1 MNIAVPQGWRFAGVK
16 AGIKPSGGADLAA
29 LVSDR
34 VAAAAGVYTTNRLQA
49 APVQL
54 CRQRTPR
61 GLRAVLVNAGNANA
75 CTGDQGLRD
84 AEAAAGLLAA
94 ALGCPAEQVAMCS
107 TGVIGRPLPMAV
119 FPAGTKAVAAAL
131 AHSPAAVEAAARAIM
146 TTDTRPK
153 IVSRTVA
160 TPHGPRVVLGI
171 CKGAAMIGPNLAT
184 MLAFVVTDARL
195 AAAELDA
202 MLRQAMDR
210 SFHCVGVEGH
220 TSTND
225 TVLLLA
231 NGAAGPEPDDAAVFA
246 PVVTEV
252 CAALAM
258 EIAKDAE
265 GAAHFVT
272 IDVTG
277 TRTDDDARRIA
288 KEVADSPLVKTAIFG
303 ADPNWGRICSA
314 AGYAGVPFAETDLS
328 LKLNGMPL
336 YVRGVP
342 LPFDAA
348 AASRHLKDHRDVRI
362 ELTLT
367 LGAGH
372 CRFWTCDLTYDYVRL
387 NADYTT

>member
-1 MNIAVPQGWRFAGVK
+1 MNIAMPKGWRFGGVK
-16 AGIKPSGGADLAA
+16 AGIKPSGGADLAG
-29 LVSDR
+29 LVSDS

-54 CRQRTPR
+54 CRSRVPA
-61 GLRAVLVNAGNANA
+61 GVRAVLINAGNANA
-75 CTGDQGLRD
+75 CTGEQGLRD
-84 AEAAAGLLAA
+84 AEAAAAAFAA
-94 ALGCPAEQVAMCS
+94 ALGCPARQVAMCS

-119 FPAGTKAVAAAL
+119 FPPGTKALAAAL
-131 AHSPAAVEAAARAIM
+131 AATPAGVEAAARAIM

-153 IVSRTVA
+153 IVARTVE
-160 TPHGPRVVLGI
+160 TPQGPRVVLGL

-195 AAAELDA
+195 AANDLDA
-202 MLRQAMDR
+202 MLRTVVER

-231 NGAAGPEPDDAAVFA
+231 NGAAGTAPDDPQLLAPAVA
-246 PVVTEV
+246 EV
-252 CAALAM
+252 CEALAM

-277 TRTDDDARRIA
+277 ARTDADAHRLA
-288 KEVADSPLVKTAIFG
+288 KAVAESALVKTAIFG

-314 AGYAGVPFAETDLS
+314 AGYAGVPFEEADLS
-328 LKLNGMPL
+328 LDLNGMPL
-336 YVRGVP
+336 
-342 LPFDAA
+342 
-348 AASRHLKDHRDVRI
+348 
-362 ELTLT
+362 
-367 LGAGH
+367 
-372 CRFWTCDLTYDYVRL
+372 
-387 NADYTT
+387 